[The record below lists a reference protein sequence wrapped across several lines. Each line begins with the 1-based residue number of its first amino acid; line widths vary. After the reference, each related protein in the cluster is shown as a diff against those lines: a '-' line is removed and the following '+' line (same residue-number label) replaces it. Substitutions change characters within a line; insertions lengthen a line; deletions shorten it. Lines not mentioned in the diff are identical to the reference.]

1 MAKRKNPIPL
11 GTLSV
16 MLAMTMSQ
24 PALANT
30 GADVTSRTGSLGTSA
45 KYVYP
50 LREAGQA
57 AGREL
62 WGYMSSATNWPTES
76 YSYGFMAF
84 NASSAFNFRDLLSD
98 PNNQMRP
105 NGGSS
110 YRDGLYDFIN
120 YQTEGQTIKL
130 THYQYDTNGW
140 HLVFAPELVSS
151 RSLIAT
157 ETATSKISGKVYGQF
172 YTEEM
177 LSFEIGEIDYETMT
191 RTTIAPSYHKYVAM
205 GVTSDEQLYAIATD
219 GNLYHIDTTT
229 GEEVKVGA
237 TGVYIAANSRESYGQ
252 SGEIDQDT
260 NIFYWA
266 CIDGDKNAALYTVDL
281 NTGWATKI
289 ADFPD
294 NEQFYGLAIPDA
306 APEATAPAAPRNVS
320 ASFVNGATTGTIHL
334 TAPTQTYGGTT
345 LTGNVTYT
353 IRTGTTVLTTGT
365 IAAGASADVQVT
377 APEGMNYFSVFL
389 SNEAGKSPL
398 VKTSAYVGFDQP
410 CAPTYTTL
418 VIDEQT
424 GKAKVT
430 WNDPKKSVH
439 GGYIAPLTYDVVRY
453 PEGVRVAKGQTA
465 TSFTETLDANALH
478 NYYYGVTA
486 ISGNVRSEESKTD
499 MVRFGNN
506 IEPPYLET
514 FDTQGDFD
522 LYTTIDNNNDGS
534 TWTWHE
540 ERQCAQYFENEK
552 NDADDWLV
560 TPPVHLQANHAYK
573 IGFQARNSMGF
584 FPEYIEA
591 RYGNS
596 ATVSGLNTDFVEKTK
611 LADEQYHKFEKE
623 FSTSRDQVFY
633 LGIHAVSDRGA
644 AKIFVDSIQITDQ
657 GCLEGPDSVTQFT
670 VTPDPQADILA
681 TIQFTLPTKK
691 VNGGALTEITKVV
704 VSRNGEVFKEF
715 ASPKVGATLSCVDEE
730 ADEEFNTYT
739 VTAYNSAGNG
749 RPATV
754 RTFIGLDKPSKP
766 SNVQGTYGANDL
778 TLSWNKAT
786 TPGANGGLVLTDG
799 VTYNVYHA
807 VQVKDEQVEQLI
819 ATTSQPSHVLDFNN
833 STGAQA
839 VEHYFI
845 GAKNEK
851 GESEHAAAPIV
862 ISGAP
867 YTLPFHS
874 SFTTEEGAPLWWTD
888 ETDEE
893 GFSLNEHQSA
903 DGDNHCMLFTSYSFG
918 DQAQFASGKIALGQA
933 ANPEIVFSHNAT
945 PGNDDVIEVF
955 ATTPSGKQV
964 AVGSVDYKTISGKA
978 EWRNIAFKIPAELT
992 QEPFVIFTFKA
1003 TATRYDIVKIDNVY
1017 VRDVYDHDLAVNISS
1032 PESAQRGAKVP
1043 VTVTVSNNGDQ
1054 EATGYTLTVKGND
1067 KVLFTQ
1073 SYDETLA
1080 PLASKTIN
1088 VEVTSDVNS
1097 QTSALNLVAELTYDA
1112 DQKTDNN
1119 TASAS
1124 IRLLDSE
1131 IPTPR
1136 DAAVTNNPQSNTINW
1151 SEPQTAEIAK
1161 TEDFEGYTN
1170 WIIDSFGDWTTYSSN
1185 KGSTTGGLFGTYGM
1199 PFEHEGEKYVYIV
1212 FNPEAVQEGI
1222 TSANATIAPHG
1233 GDKCLMSMWS
1243 REGTTYL
1250 PNDDWLISPLL
1261 SGKAQTIEL
1270 YVNNGQPSG
1279 SGVKYTSSF
1288 EVLYSTDTNAPD
1300 DFVTAEE
1307 YTQSSSKWGRY
1318 QVDLPDGAN
1327 YFAIRNITD
1336 ADNSYIF
1343 LVDDISYKAGFGQ
1356 LKGYN
1361 IYRDGVLVKTV
1372 NAGTTSWEDDQIG
1385 DDLHRYAVSAV
1396 YVGGESAAVAAYDP
1410 TGISETTLQAKRT
1423 FDVYAVDGRCVA
1435 KGVTSLKGLPKGA
1448 YIINGKAHIVK

>member
-1 MAKRKNPIPL
+1 MAKRKNAIPL
-11 GTLSV
+11 STLSV
-16 MLAMTMSQ
+16 MLAMTVSHPVLAGPSANGTSQ
-24 PALANT
+24 
-30 GADVTSRTGSLGTSA
+30 TGSLSSSA

-50 LREAGQA
+50 LREAGQTA
-57 AGREL
+57 NREL
-62 WGYMSSATNWPTES
+62 WGYMSSATNWPTTS
-76 YSYGFMAF
+76 CCYGFMAF
-84 NASSAFNFRDLLSD
+84 NASETFNFRDLLTD

-110 YRDGLYDFIN
+110 YREGLYDFIN
-120 YQTEGQTIKL
+120 YQTEGNTLKL

-140 HLVFAPELVSS
+140 HMLIAPETVNA
-151 RSLIAT
+151 RNLIAT

-172 YTEEM
+172 YTEDM
-177 LSFEIGEIDYETMT
+177 LSFEIGVIDYETMS

-205 GVTSDEQLYAIATD
+205 GVTSDEQLYAVSTD

-229 GEEVKVGA
+229 GEETKVGA

-294 NEQFYGLAIPDA
+294 NEQFYGLAIPEAAPDA
-306 APEATAPAAPRNVS
+306 AAPAAPRNVS
-320 ASFVNGATTGTIHL
+320 ASFVNGATKGTIHL
-334 TAPTQTYGGTT
+334 TAPTTTYGGST
-345 LTGNVTYT
+345 LSGNLTYT

-389 SNEAGKSPL
+389 SNDAGKSPL
-398 VKTSAYVGFDQP
+398 VKTSTYVGFDQP
-410 CAPTYTTL
+410 CAPTYTSL

-453 PEGVRVAKGQTA
+453 PEGVRVSKGQSA

-486 ISGNVRSEESKTD
+486 ISGNVRSEESRTD

-522 LYTTIDNNNDGS
+522 LYTVIDNNHDGS

-540 ERQCAQYFENEK
+540 DRQCAQYFENEK
-552 NDADDWLV
+552 NNADDWLI

-573 IGFQARNSMGF
+573 IGFKARNSMAF

-596 ATVSGLNTDFVEKTK
+596 ATVSGLNNDFVEKTK
-611 LADEQYHKFEKE
+611 LSDEQYHLFEKE
-623 FSTSRDQVFY
+623 FSTSKDQVFY
-633 LGIHAVSDRGA
+633 LGIHAVSDYGA

-657 GCLEGPDSVTQFT
+657 GCLEGPDSVTNFT
-670 VTPDPQADILA
+670 VTPDPTADIIANL
-681 TIQFTLPTKK
+681 QFTLPTKK
-691 VNGGALTEITKVV
+691 VNGDALTEISKVV
-704 VSRNGEVFKEF
+704 VTRNGEVLKEF
-715 ASPKVGATLSCVDEE
+715 TSPKVGATLTCEDDE

-739 VTAYNSAGNG
+739 VTAYNKVGNG
-749 RPATV
+749 RPATI
-754 RTFIGLDKPSKP
+754 RAFIGLDKPSKP
-766 SNVQGTYGANDL
+766 QNVQGTYGTDDM

-786 TPGANGGLVLTDG
+786 TPGANGGLVLSDQ
-799 VTYNVYHA
+799 VSYNVYHA
-807 VQVKDEQVEQLI
+807 VNVKDDQVEQLI
-819 ATTSQPSHVLDFNN
+819 ATTKDTSHKLAFNN

-874 SFTTEEGAPLWWTD
+874 SFTTEEGSALWWTD

-893 GFSLNEHQSA
+893 GFSLNEHQSS

-918 DQAQFASGKIALGQA
+918 QQAAFHSGKIALGKA

-945 PGNDDVIEVF
+945 PGNDDLIEVF

-964 AVGSVDYKTISGKA
+964 AVGSVNYNTISGNA
-978 EWRNIAFKIPAELT
+978 GWRNTALKIPVALT
-992 QEPFVIFTFKA
+992 EEPFVIFTFKA
-1003 TATRYDIVKIDNVY
+1003 TATRYDLVKIDNVF
-1017 VRDVYDHDLAVNISS
+1017 VRDVFDHDLAVSISS
-1032 PESAQRGAKVP
+1032 PESAQRGANVP
-1043 VTVTVSNNGDQ
+1043 VTVKVTNNGDQ

-1067 KVLFTQ
+1067 KTLFCQT
-1073 SYDETLA
+1073 YDEALA
-1080 PLASKTIN
+1080 PLDSKTIN
-1088 VEVTSDVNS
+1088 IDVTSDVNS
-1097 QTSALNLVAELTYDA
+1097 NTSELKLVAELTYEA
-1112 DQKTDNN
+1112 DQKTDDN
-1119 TASAS
+1119 TATAS
-1124 IRLLDSE
+1124 IHLLDSE

-1136 DAAVTNNPQSNTINW
+1136 NAAVTVNAQGNSISWTAP
-1151 SEPQTAEIAK
+1151 ETAEIAK
-1161 TEDFEGYTN
+1161 TEDFEDYTN
-1170 WIIDSFGDWTTYSSN
+1170 WTIDTFGDWTTYSSN
-1185 KGSTTGGLFGTYGM
+1185 KGSITGGVFGSLGY
-1199 PFEHEGEKYVYIV
+1199 PFEHEGEKYTYIV
-1212 FNPEAVQEGI
+1212 FNPDAVQEGI
-1222 TSANATIAPHG
+1222 TTVNKSLAPHG
-1233 GDKCLMSMWS
+1233 GEKCLMSIWS
-1243 REGTTYL
+1243 REGYTYL

-1261 SGKAQTIEL
+1261 SGKAQTINL
-1270 YVNNGQPSG
+1270 YVNNGQPTG
-1279 SGVKYTSSF
+1279 TGVKYTSTF
-1288 EVLYSTDTNAPD
+1288 EVLYSTDTNSPD
-1300 DFVTAEE
+1300 DFVTADEF
-1307 YTQSSSKWGRY
+1307 TQSSGKWGQF
-1318 QVDLPDGAN
+1318 QVELPDGAN
-1327 YFAIRNITD
+1327 YFAIRNNTD

-1372 NAGTTSWEDDQIG
+1372 DANTTTWKDDLQTDQI
-1385 DDLHRYAVSAV
+1385 HRYSVSAI
-1396 YVGGESAAVAAYDP
+1396 YVGGESAAVPASDP
-1410 TGISETTLQAKRT
+1410 TGISEATQQVQHT
-1423 FDVYAVDGRCVA
+1423 FDIYAVDGRCVA
-1435 KGVTSLKGLPKGA
+1435 KGVTSLKGLPKGV
-1448 YIINGKAHIVK
+1448 YVINGKAHIVK